1 MNNTT
6 KQKSEDK
13 YKKTDRREQQ
23 PWRRKMRGRDY
34 KDDQV
39 TSHAEENAEEK
50 FKMSG
55 AKK

>member
-1 MNNTT
+1 MNNTI
-6 KQKSEDK
+6 KHKSEDK

-23 PWRRKMRGRDY
+23 PWRRKMRGRDN